1 VVPGPAPVGAAGF
14 LEGRNLSKQRLA
26 VLALLAAL
34 AVLANGYWLA
44 MGRPVAIANADVAR
58 MACVSYAPYRK
69 PGESPFDP
77 HFKVTPERID
87 ADLAALSRRFGCV
100 RTYSVSGGLDAVPTL
115 ARKHAMS
122 VLLGIWLSRE
132 ARDNAQELSRG
143 IDVANANR
151 DVVTAVIVGNE
162 VLLRGELPQ
171 EALAADI
178 VRVKAATGLPVTYAD
193 VWEFWLK
200 YPKIAPAVSFVT
212 IHILPYWEDE
222 PVAVADAVAH
232 VGAIR
237 ERMQRAIPDRDILIG
252 ETGWPSEGRQRWGA
266 IPSVVNQARFF
277 REFLNWAEPAGVRYN
292 LIEAFDQPWKRELEG
307 TVGGYW
313 GLYDRDLA
321 EKFPLDGPVIEESGW
336 AAGLWAGL
344 VLAVLTTG
352 VAAWRWRPGRVGL
365 VSLALAGDAAGATFW
380 AQWRHMGFAN
390 RTADEWLLTGA
401 LLALAMATTLLAIA
415 VLARSMNRAGFI
427 ETPASL
433 ADFLAGRRDLV
444 GWLGAARFC
453 WLVGVAITNLLLVFD
468 ARYRDFPLL
477 LFGAPLAAYVVLG
490 IAAGSTLRGTGQRVA
505 VEERLLAAWALV
517 SGVLILILEQPSNG
531 SADRWMVLCVLF
543 AGVVLV
549 SGGARR
555 QIVLD

>member
-1 VVPGPAPVGAAGF
+1 
-14 LEGRNLSKQRLA
+14 
-26 VLALLAAL
+26 
-34 AVLANGYWLA
+34 
-44 MGRPVAIANADVAR
+44 
-58 MACVSYAPYRK
+58 
-69 PGESPFDP
+69 
-77 HFKVTPERID
+77 
-87 ADLAALSRRFGCV
+87 
-100 RTYSVSGGLDAVPTL
+100 
-115 ARKHAMS
+115 
-122 VLLGIWLSRE
+122 
-132 ARDNAQELSRG
+132 
-143 IDVANANR
+143 
-151 DVVTAVIVGNE
+151 
-162 VLLRGELPQ
+162 
-171 EALAADI
+171 
-178 VRVKAATGLPVTYAD
+178 
-193 VWEFWLK
+193 
-200 YPKIAPAVSFVT
+200 
-212 IHILPYWEDE
+212 
-222 PVAVADAVAH
+222 
-232 VGAIR
+232 
-237 ERMQRAIPDRDILIG
+237 
-252 ETGWPSEGRQRWGA
+252 
-266 IPSVVNQARFF
+266 
-277 REFLNWAEPAGVRYN
+277 
-292 LIEAFDQPWKRELEG
+292 
-307 TVGGYW
+307 
-313 GLYDRDLA
+313 
-321 EKFPLDGPVIEESGW
+321 
-336 AAGLWAGL
+336 